1 MSMSCVHRSALS
13 CPIVWNAAVGGLV
26 QRATVGGQDKRPDA
40 RGVYGI
46 VVVEVFVCREL
57 GNSAALT
64 AIPLITYTFH
74 RAMPY
79 FGEAPA

>member
-1 MSMSCVHRSALS
+1 MSGSFAVRAVLS
-13 CPIVWNAAVGGLV
+13 CCLVWNAAEGRLQQGS
-26 QRATVGGQDKRPDA
+26 TVGGQDKRPDA